1 MSRPIRKRPLTLARE
16 LRNSVKA
23 GPRVWLIVAA
33 AFLSLVL
40 LPLLS
45 KLASLLAMVLVGGG
59 LLFVAPV
66 IIGVVVRGMVGQFK
80 EAVVFR
86 VFTRVPEASP
96 TMKPVGSVLAGR
108 TSPGR
113 GKARQTGVIEVEA
126 VAEEKTPAASSK

>member
-1 MSRPIRKRPLTLARE
+1 MGRPVRKRRLTLARE

-45 KLASLLAMVLVGGG
+45 KLASLLAMVLVGAG

-66 IIGVVVRGMVGQFK
+66 IIGAVVRGVVGQFK
-80 EAVVFR
+80 EAIAFR
-86 VFTRVPEASP
+86 VSTKVAEAAP
-96 TMKPVGSVLAGR
+96 PMKPARDLPARRVSD
-108 TSPGR
+108 GR
-113 GKARQTGVIEVEA
+113 GKARQADVIEVES
-126 VAEEKTPAASSK
+126 VAEGKSRRP